1 MGIGK
6 RIKARRESLGMTQD
20 ELALKMGYTSRSTI
34 AKIESGKNDIPQA
47 KIAAFADALS
57 TTTSYLMDTGND
69 VFALAQNIMPLPKMK
84 KIPLLGTIACGQP
97 IYAEENI
104 EDYLAVPDDLR
115 ADFCLRC
122 KGDSMT
128 GARIYDGDIVYIRAQ
143 ESVDNGQIAA
153 VLIGDEATLKR
164 VYVAPNTVT
173 LAAANDAY
181 PPLIYVGEDISRIR
195 ILGLAIAFLSR
206 VR

>member
-6 RIKARRESLGMTQD
+6 RIKARRENLGMTQD
-20 ELALKMGYTSRSTI
+20 ELAMKMGYTSRSSI
-34 AKIESGKNDIPQA
+34 AKIESETNDIPQS
-47 KIAAFADALS
+47 KIAAFAAALS
-57 TTTSYLMDTGND
+57 TTTAYLMNAEND
-69 VFALAQNIMPLPKMK
+69 FFSLAENIIPLPKTK
-84 KIPLLGTIACGQP
+84 KIPLLGTIACGEP
-97 IYAEENI
+97 IYAEENV
-104 EDYLAVPDDLR
+104 EDYLAVPDGIK

-122 KGDSMT
+122 KGESMT

-153 VLIGDEATLKR
+153 VIIGDEATLKR
-164 VYVAPNTVT
+164 VYVADNCVT

-181 PPLIYVGEDISRIR
+181 PPLIYVGEEINRIR
-195 ILGLAIAFLSR
+195 ILGLAVAFLSR